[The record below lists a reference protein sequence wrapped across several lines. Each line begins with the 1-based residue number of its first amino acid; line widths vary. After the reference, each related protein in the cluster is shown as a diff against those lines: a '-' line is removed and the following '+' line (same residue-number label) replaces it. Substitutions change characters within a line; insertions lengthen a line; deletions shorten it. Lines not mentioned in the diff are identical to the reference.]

1 MFYIIPYLKY
11 QPKICFG
18 FEHLRNELK
27 ERVEQSSQFPTAF
40 FLLFVMSFCISNS
53 NSCVFERCAWV
64 DLNCIRSSLNLSICA
79 SEPCGC
85 KQGSAMVWDKRGS
98 NWDKT
103 TELDRDEIVGLERN
117 TFSENSGLF
126 SFRCCFK
133 LQKNFL
139 LTLKMP
145 KLS

>member
-1 MFYIIPYLKY
+1 
-11 QPKICFG
+11 
-18 FEHLRNELK
+18 
-27 ERVEQSSQFPTAF
+27 
-40 FLLFVMSFCISNS
+40 
-53 NSCVFERCAWV
+53 
-64 DLNCIRSSLNLSICA
+64 
-79 SEPCGC
+79 
-85 KQGSAMVWDKRGS
+85 MVWDKRGW

-103 TELDRDEIVGLERN
+103 AELDRDEIVGLERN